1 MDKNFL
7 LEGKECINFNDSEGL
22 IIHADN
28 ITNDNLFEFVNAHNN
43 RPSNTIFTMLTF
55 ETDTPESCGIVEKD
69 EQMVVK
75 NFFEKVDHPP
85 SNIANGA
92 IYVFDS
98 EILDSS

>member
-1 MDKNFL
+1 MRKNQS
-7 LEGKECINFNDSEGL
+7 IVY
-22 IIHADN
+22 DN
-28 ITNDNLFEFVNAHNN
+28 AY
-43 RPSNTIFTMLTF
+43 F

-92 IYVFDS
+92 IIAFDS
-98 EILDSS
+98 KILDLLSDKFSCI